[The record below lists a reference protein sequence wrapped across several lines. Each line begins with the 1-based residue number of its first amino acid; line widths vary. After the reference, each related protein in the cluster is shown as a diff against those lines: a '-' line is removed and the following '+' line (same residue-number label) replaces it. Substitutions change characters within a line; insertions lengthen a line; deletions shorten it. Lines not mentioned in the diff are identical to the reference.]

1 MEMIDPIFNM
11 NKIKFDILDK
21 WNLIDNKTSRVN
33 VYINLDNVFKILL
46 TPRIN
51 NFIQASSSINDS
63 DDYMNYVT
71 KSIVSNIINLGQHY
85 RLWLAKQSK
94 ESRIILFWSNPIE
107 SPRLYINSK
116 YNPGYRE
123 DYLDKYCISMD
134 NSHIVKAITDAVK
147 FCKTCIQYVNE
158 VYLVES
164 GIVEASLIPYILYK
178 EFYSKDGTSSTN
190 ILVSGA
196 NYDLSY
202 VSYGF
207 TVLCP
212 SYRKK
217 SPYIVNSNN
226 VIEVM
231 KQKLRVS
238 SVLSVKS
245 NFVEFILSLLG
256 DKDRDIPSIL
266 GVGIVTILKMV
277 STAIDKGLISEDT
290 KDVDMLSGIIK
301 EDYREIFR
309 RNYHCFNLE
318 YQMNDLEPLD
328 IHKITSQLVDKYD
341 EVTLN
346 EMNEKYFKLCPIEII
361 RPKSEQVLYNDNP
374 YNRSIFAN
382 KK

>member
-1 MEMIDPIFNM
+1 
-11 NKIKFDILDK
+11 
-21 WNLIDNKTSRVN
+21 
-33 VYINLDNVFKILL
+33 
-46 TPRIN
+46 
-51 NFIQASSSINDS
+51 
-63 DDYMNYVT
+63 
-71 KSIVSNIINLGQHY
+71 
-85 RLWLAKQSK
+85 
-94 ESRIILFWSNPIE
+94 
-107 SPRLYINSK
+107 
-116 YNPGYRE
+116 
-123 DYLDKYCISMD
+123 
-134 NSHIVKAITDAVK
+134 
-147 FCKTCIQYVNE
+147 
-158 VYLVES
+158 
-164 GIVEASLIPYILYK
+164 
-178 EFYSKDGTSSTN
+178 
-190 ILVSGA
+190 
-196 NYDLSY
+196 
-202 VSYGF
+202 
-207 TVLCP
+207 
-212 SYRKK
+212 
-217 SPYIVNSNN
+217 
-226 VIEVM
+226 M